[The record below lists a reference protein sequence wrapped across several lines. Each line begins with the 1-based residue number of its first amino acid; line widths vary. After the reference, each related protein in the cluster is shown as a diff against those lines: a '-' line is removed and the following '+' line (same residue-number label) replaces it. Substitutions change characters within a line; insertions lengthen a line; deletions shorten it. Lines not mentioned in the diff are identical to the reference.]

1 MLCPACGITSI
12 AKSRS
17 VTIKWQAYLLSSIT
31 RHHKVSQ
38 SSTHVTVHAAIET
51 ADVLLQ
57 IALDDVTL
65 DDIWCLDLNKFDGWK
80 CVKENTSGEI
90 KESLSSDE
98 DDSSNDSD
106 SDS

>member
-1 MLCPACGITSI
+1 MVSLP
-12 AKSRS
+12 
-17 VTIKWQAYLLSSIT
+17 VVLT

-38 SSTHVTVHAAIET
+38 SSTQVTVLAAIE
-51 ADVLLQ
+51 AGDVLLQ

-65 DDIWCLDLNKFDGWK
+65 DDIWCVDLNKLDGWK

-98 DDSSNDSD
+98 DDSSDNNDSD
-106 SDS
+106 S

>member
-1 MLCPACGITSI
+1 M
-12 AKSRS
+12 R
-17 VTIKWQAYLLSSIT
+17 
-31 RHHKVSQ
+31 
-38 SSTHVTVHAAIET
+38 VTVHAAIEA

-65 DDIWCLDLNKFDGWK
+65 DDIWCLDLNKLDGWK